1 MKTDIRPNWML
12 NQICQRLRDL
22 LPDEGPSFVVLDS
35 QGQVWPTDDAVFGRV
50 FGDKEQM
57 PDELRARLADGYDP
71 IVGQFNGHTV
81 IATQLSTEALGCGYL
96 MLLMPGYTRQT
107 ALANFGL
114 IELVMN
120 QATLIAELMDQNNE
134 LSNSCFCRDGY
145 PEPPCGTIFNSQ

>member
-22 LPDEGPSFVVLDS
+22 LPEAGPSFVVLDS

-50 FGDKEQM
+50 FGDKEEM
-57 PDELRARLADGYDP
+57 PEELRARLADGYDP

-81 IATQLSTEALGCGYL
+81 IATQLTTEAFGCGYL
-96 MLLMPGYTRQT
+96 MLLLPGYTRQT
-107 ALANFGL
+107 AMANFDL

-120 QATLIAELMDQNNE
+120 QAGLIAELMDRNNT
-134 LSNSCFCRDGY
+134 LSNECFCQY
-145 PEPPCGTIFNSQ
+145 GTTEAVSTEGMI

>member
-1 MKTDIRPNWML
+1 MKTDMRPNWML

-22 LPDEGPSFVVLDS
+22 LPEEGPSFVVLDS
-35 QGQVWPTDDAVFGRV
+35 QGQVWPTDDAVFAKV

-57 PDELRARLADGYDP
+57 PEELRSRLADGYDP

-81 IATQLSTEALGCGYL
+81 IATQLTTEALGCGYL
-96 MLLMPGYTRQT
+96 LLLMPGYTRQT

-120 QATLIAELMDQNNE
+120 QATLIAELMDRNNE

-145 PEPPCGTIFNSQ
+145 PEPAATAVS